1 MNAHPVFR
9 PRHRVRGE
17 PHVVVD
23 SLPVEGTQFVLSHW
37 PSVRNPVAVASDT
50 STGIVLDY
58 LAEAGRWP
66 EWPWVTAGHLDVDA
80 LLSLHVAVC
89 PEQRSL
95 GPFWRTLARAGDFR
109 IAADEPIRHALL
121 AVEAQMAQ
129 MARVPRPADEAAVF
143 EAMLGWLDVHGPALA
158 RGAWPAELDAP
169 VARSVAHGL
178 HSAQRLDASG
188 AFRLWPGADLASLSL
203 DVGGRPG
210 EARPDLPYLGL
221 DEFAVHARCG
231 EFQVLLSHD
240 GAHRLD
246 QRYES
251 WVQGPDPGWAC
262 RRDLQPLC
270 NELAA
275 LDPDAGWQYDGVHR
289 PFASLRTTPG
299 RRSRLHPTALA
310 ERCAGDLRRRAP
322 GWDPHC
328 MGLAPSNTA
337 PARPDFPRDLR
348 RESPRDPRS

>member
-1 MNAHPVFR
+1 MRHPAFR
-9 PRHRVRGE
+9 PRAQVRGV

-23 SLPVEGTQFVLSHW
+23 SLPVPGTQFVLSHW

-66 EWPWVTAGHLDVDA
+66 DGLGVTAGHLDVDA
-80 LLSLHVAVC
+80 LLALHVAVC
-89 PEQRSL
+89 PGQRSL
-95 GPFWRTLARAGDFR
+95 GPFWRALARAGDFR
-109 IAADEPIRHALL
+109 VAADEPLRHALL
-121 AVEAQMAQ
+121 AVEAQMA
-129 MARVPRPADEAAVF
+129 RVPRPADDGAVF
-143 EAMLGWLDVHGPALA
+143 EAMLAWLDTHGPALA
-158 RGAWPAELDAP
+158 RGAWPAELDAH

-178 HSAQRLDASG
+178 HSARRLDASG
-188 AFRLWPGADLASLSL
+188 PFRAWPGADLASLSL

-210 EARPDLPYLGL
+210 EARTDLPYLGL

-231 EFQVLLSHD
+231 ELQVLVSHD

-270 NELAA
+270 HELAA
-275 LDPDAGWQYDGVHR
+275 LDPEAGWQYDGVHR
-289 PFASLRTTPG
+289 PFASLRTARG

-310 ERCAGDLRRRAP
+310 ERCAGHLRRHAP

-328 MGLAPSNTA
+328 MGLAAPPRTGAKPSH
-337 PARPDFPRDLR
+337 PRDVP
-348 RESPRDPRS
+348 REPRS